1 MSKNM
6 KRLSLLLSAILVFS
20 TFGFSSGTLVD
31 TANQSIAP
39 FEENV
44 LIVQFTKNL
53 PEQAK
58 ASIRANN
65 DLIFDKSLGSNGLER
80 VLVRGNRPLHSVINQ
95 LSALPGVAFV
105 EPDYTLYATPLNMKI
120 MPESYVDP
128 SNDTYY
134 NLLWGLNNTGQAIR
148 DIVGDGSTDV
158 DAPEAWEMSAG
169 SNTVI
174 VAVIDEAVDA
184 THPDLQ
190 GVVIDYKKFN
200 LGPAAYE
207 HGTHVAGTIAANDN
221 ALGVVG
227 VAPSVKIMSL
237 SFLGKNGGST
247 SNAILAINYAR
258 ENGAHIINASWGGG
272 AYSQALKDAI
282 ESFGGP
288 FVAAAGNSGVNTDS
302 APHYPSSY
310 SNSNIVSV
318 AAVANTGQMPS
329 FSNYGIT
336 SVDVGAP
343 GVDIVSTYP
352 GGYAY
357 MSGTSMATPHVAG
370 VLALMKSVKPEATTS
385 ALIQALYTSG
395 RTLASLSGKTSTG
408 KLVDADAALNALGF
422 NNIDTTPPELTGTQ
436 PTDGGS
442 NVAISSPVKLT
453 FNEPVKL
460 VGTDIKVNGT
470 IVSAQASGNEISITA
485 PDSPLKYSTI
495 YTIEVAGNTVADLS
509 DNLYG
514 SPIVFSFTTESE
526 PVQQAITVVSSSPSN
541 NQVNVKRN
549 TNIVFNL
556 SAVYTA
562 MDTSK
567 MSIKDSA
574 GNSVSFTA
582 SGQGTSKL
590 TLDPVPTLDGLTNYV
605 VTLSEGAVSSSTA
618 SLVPAT
624 LNFKTGKK

>member
-20 TFGFSSGTLVD
+20 TFGFSSGTLAD

-310 SNSNIVSV
+310 TSSNIVSV

-385 ALIQALYTSG
+385 ELIQALYTSG

-436 PTDGGS
+436 PTDGAS
-442 NVAISSPVKLT
+442 NVAISSPVKLI

-460 VGTDIKVNGT
+460 IGTDIKINGT
-470 IVSAQASGNEISITA
+470 IASAQASGNEISITA

-556 SAVYTA
+556 SAVFTA

-567 MSIKDSA
+567 MSIRDST

-582 SGQGTSKL
+582 NGLGTSKL
-590 TLDPVPTLDGLTNYV
+590 TLDPVPTLNALTYYV
-605 VTLSEGAVSSSTA
+605 VTLSDGAVSSSTA
-618 SLVPAT
+618 SLEPAT

>member
-20 TFGFSSGTLVD
+20 TFGFSSGIPAD
-31 TANQSIAP
+31 TVNQSIAP
-39 FEENV
+39 FEEGV

-65 DLIFDKSLGSNGLER
+65 DLIFDKFLGSNGLER
-80 VLVRGNRPLHSVINQ
+80 VLVRGNRPLHSIINQ
-95 LSALPGVAFV
+95 LSALPGVAFA

-310 SNSNIVSV
+310 TSSNIVSV

-385 ALIQALYTSG
+385 ELIQALYTSG

-436 PTDGGS
+436 PTDGAS
-442 NVAISSPVKLT
+442 NVAISSPVKLI

-460 VGTDIKVNGT
+460 IGTDIKINGT
-470 IVSAQASGNEISITA
+470 IASAQASGNEISITA

-556 SAVYTA
+556 SAVFTA

-567 MSIKDSA
+567 MSIRDST

-582 SGQGTSKL
+582 NGLGTSKL
-590 TLDPVPTLDGLTNYV
+590 TLDPVPTLNALTYYV
-605 VTLSEGAVSSSTA
+605 VTLSDGAVSSSTA
-618 SLVPAT
+618 SLEPAT

>member
-20 TFGFSSGTLVD
+20 TFGFSSGTPAD

-39 FEENV
+39 FEEGV

-95 LSALPGVAFV
+95 LSALPGVAFA

-134 NLLWGLNNTGQAIR
+134 KLLWGLNNTGQVIR

-200 LGPAAYE
+200 IGPAAYE

-227 VAPSVKIMSL
+227 VAPNVKIMSL

-258 ENGAHIINASWGGG
+258 DNGAHIINASWGGG
-272 AYSQALKDAI
+272 AYSQALKEAI

-310 SNSNIVSV
+310 TSNNIVSV

-329 FSNYGIT
+329 FSNYGLA

-370 VLALMKSVKPEATTS
+370 VLALMKSAKPQATTNE
-385 ALIQALYTSG
+385 LIQALYTSG

-422 NNIDTTPPELTGTQ
+422 NSIDTTPPELIGTQ
-436 PTDGGS
+436 PTDGAS
-442 NVAISSPVKLT
+442 DVAISSPVKLT

-470 IVSAQASGNEISITA
+470 IVSAQASGNEISITV
-485 PDSPLKYSTI
+485 PDSPLKYSTV
-495 YTIEVAGNTVADLS
+495 YTIVVASNTVADLS

-526 PVQQAITVVSSSPSN
+526 PMQQAITVVSSSPSN
-541 NQVNVKRN
+541 NQVNIKRN
-549 TNIVFNL
+549 ANIVFNL

-567 MSIKDSA
+567 MSIKDST

-582 SGQGTSKL
+582 SGLGTSKL
-590 TLDPVPTLDGLTNYV
+590 TLDPVPTLNALTYYV
-605 VTLSEGAVSSSTA
+605 VTLSDGAVSSSTA

>member
-20 TFGFSSGTLVD
+20 TFGFSSGAPVVM
-31 TANQSIAP
+31 ANQSDAP
-39 FEENV
+39 YEEGV
-44 LIVQFTKNL
+44 LIVQFIKNL

-58 ASIRANN
+58 ASIRAHN
-65 DLIFDKSLGSNGLER
+65 DLTFDKSLGSNGLER

-95 LSALPGVAFV
+95 LSALPGVAFA

-120 MPESYVDP
+120 LPESYVDP

-258 ENGAHIINASWGGG
+258 DNGAHIINASWGGG

-310 SNSNIVSV
+310 TSSNIVSV

-336 SVDVGAP
+336 TVDVGAP

-385 ALIQALYTSG
+385 ELIQALYTSG

-436 PTDGGS
+436 PTDGAS
-442 NVAISSPVKLT
+442 NVAISSPVKLI

-460 VGTDIKVNGT
+460 IGTDIKINGT
-470 IVSAQASGNEISITA
+470 IASAQASGNEISITA

-562 MDTSK
+562 IDTSK
-567 MSIKDSA
+567 MSIKDST

-582 SGQGTSKL
+582 SGLGTSKL
-590 TLDPVPTLDGLTNYV
+590 TLDPVPTLNALTYYV
-605 VTLSEGAVSSSTA
+605 VTLSDGAVSSSTA

>member
-20 TFGFSSGTLVD
+20 TFGFSSGIPAD
-31 TANQSIAP
+31 TVNQSIAP
-39 FEENV
+39 FEEGV

-95 LSALPGVAFV
+95 LSALPGVAFA

-128 SNDTYY
+128 TNDTYY

-148 DIVGDGSTDV
+148 NIVGDGSTDV

-174 VAVIDEAVDA
+174 VAVIDEAVDS

-200 LGPAAYE
+200 IGPAAYE

-227 VAPSVKIMSL
+227 VAPNVKIMSL

-258 ENGAHIINASWGGG
+258 DNGAHIINASWGGG
-272 AYSQALKDAI
+272 SYSQALKDAI

-310 SNSNIVSV
+310 TSSNIVSV

-329 FSNYGIT
+329 FSNYGLA

-370 VLALMKSVKPEATTS
+370 VLALMKSIKPEATTS
-385 ALIQALYTSG
+385 ELIQALYSSG

-422 NNIDTTPPELTGTQ
+422 NNIDTTPPELIGTQ
-436 PTDGGS
+436 PTDGAS

-470 IVSAQASGNEISITA
+470 IASAQASGNEISITA
-485 PDSPLKYSTI
+485 PDSPLKYSTV

-514 SPIVFSFTTESE
+514 SPILFSFATESE

-549 TNIVFNL
+549 ANIVFNL
-556 SAVYTA
+556 STVFTA

-567 MSIKDSA
+567 MSIKDST

-582 SGQGTSKL
+582 SGLGTSKL
-590 TLDPVPTLDGLTNYV
+590 TLDPVPTLNALTYYV
-605 VTLSEGAVSSSTA
+605 VTLSDGAVSSSTA
-618 SLVPAT
+618 SLEPAT

>member
-20 TFGFSSGTLVD
+20 TFGFSSGTLAD

-95 LSALPGVAFV
+95 LSALPGVAFA

-200 LGPAAYE
+200 IGPAAYE

-227 VAPSVKIMSL
+227 VAPNVKIMSL

-258 ENGAHIINASWGGG
+258 DNGAHIINASWGGG

-310 SNSNIVSV
+310 SSSNIVSV

>member
-20 TFGFSSGTLVD
+20 TFGFSSGTLAD

-58 ASIRANN
+58 ASIRAHN
-65 DLIFDKSLGSNGLER
+65 DLIFDKSLGSNSLER

-95 LSALPGVAFV
+95 LSALPGVAFA

-200 LGPAAYE
+200 IGPAAYE

-227 VAPSVKIMSL
+227 VAPNVKIMSL

-258 ENGAHIINASWGGG
+258 DNGAHIINASWGGG

-310 SNSNIVSV
+310 SSSNIVSV

>member
-20 TFGFSSGTLVD
+20 TFGFSSGAPVVM
-31 TANQSIAP
+31 ANQSDAP
-39 FEENV
+39 YEEGV
-44 LIVQFTKNL
+44 LIVQFIKNL

-58 ASIRANN
+58 ASIRAHN
-65 DLIFDKSLGSNGLER
+65 DLTFDKSLGSNGLER

-95 LSALPGVAFV
+95 LSALPGVAFA

-120 MPESYVDP
+120 IPESYVDP

-227 VAPSVKIMSL
+227 VAPNVKIMSL

-258 ENGAHIINASWGGG
+258 DNGAHIINASWGGG

-310 SNSNIVSV
+310 SSSNIVSV

-385 ALIQALYTSG
+385 ELIQALYTSG

-408 KLVDADAALNALGF
+408 KLVDADAALHALGF
-422 NNIDTTPPELTGTQ
+422 
-436 PTDGGS
+436 S
-442 NVAISSPVKLT
+442 N
-453 FNEPVKL
+453 
-460 VGTDIKVNGT
+460 D
-470 IVSAQASGNEISITA
+470 
-485 PDSPLKYSTI
+485 
-495 YTIEVAGNTVADLS
+495 
-509 DNLYG
+509 
-514 SPIVFSFTTESE
+514 E

-562 MDTSK
+562 IDTSK
-567 MSIKDSA
+567 MSIKDST

-582 SGQGTSKL
+582 SGLGTSKL
-590 TLDPVPTLDGLTNYV
+590 TLDPVPTLNALTYYV
-605 VTLSEGAVSSSTA
+605 VTLSDGAVSSSTA